1 VWDIKSLL
9 SAQWF
14 PDSERN
20 RATAVAILA
29 NNFGAAVGL
38 DNTRDFCHSPPPYS
52 RSYEEYL

>member
-1 VWDIKSLL
+1 MASPSLL

-29 NNFGAAVGL
+29 NNFGAAVGVGL
-38 DNTRDFCHSPPPYS
+38 YPIVVLHHRTFTSS
-52 RSYEEYL
+52 QIS